1 MIMTTMEPSDIER
14 TSLDAH
20 VSICAIR
27 YEQLDNRLTI
37 IETKVID
44 LSKAIEDSKNSMTK
58 VIIGATGSIVA
69 SLVGVIV
76 TILMKF

>member
-1 MIMTTMEPSDIER
+1 MTTMEPSDIER

>member
-1 MIMTTMEPSDIER
+1 MTTMEPSDIER

-37 IETKVID
+37 IETKVIA
-44 LSKAIEDSKNSMTK
+44 LNTAIEESKNSMTK

>member
-1 MIMTTMEPSDIER
+1 MTQIEPSDIER

-27 YEQLDNRLTI
+27 YEQLDSRLGSVEGKVSDLNKI
-37 IETKVID
+37 IQDGKD
-44 LSKAIEDSKNSMTK
+44 SMTK
-58 VIIGATGSIVA
+58 VIIGATGTIVA
-69 SLVGVIV
+69 SLLATVV

>member
-1 MIMTTMEPSDIER
+1 MTQMEPSDIER
-14 TSLDAH
+14 ESLDAH

-27 YEQLDNRLTI
+27 YHQLDTRLTI
-37 IETKVID
+37 IEAKVIE

-58 VIIGATGSIVA
+58 VIIGATSSIVA
-69 SLVGVIV
+69 SLVGVII